1 MAALRAR
8 VLDVV
13 VDEAEVVA
21 HLHGRG
27 ARQRALVLAR
37 DRLVGQQAQQR
48 PQALAARRVPV
59 QAQVVA
65 DPVVELASVRS
76 SSAAAMTRAISAS
89 VSAMRTSRSVVVST
103 ET

>member
-8 VLDVV
+8 ILDVV
-13 VDEAEVVA
+13 MDQAEVVA
-21 HLHGRG
+21 HLHGGRT
-27 ARQRALVLAR
+27 RQRPLVLAR

-48 PQALAARRVPV
+48 PQPLAAARP
-59 QAQVVA
+59 
-65 DPVVELASVRS
+65 ASRPRWNRTQPYSSVVRS
-76 SSAAAMTRAISAS
+76 SSAAAMTRAISVS